1 MIFQYLKWEQITR
14 GYRISVFSCK
24 TNPWFNYEYFL
35 AHLEG
40 FGSIENI
47 AKTKGALFSSLK
59 HGMSFV
65 NYADEK
71 VKNAHSTGNK
81 ISYGLIAEC
90 DFPADIHYDDR
101 IYYINNRR

>member
-1 MIFQYLKWEQITR
+1 MFIAKPTHGLITN
-14 GYRISVFSCK
+14 ISS
-24 TNPWFNYEYFL
+24 

-71 VKNAHSTGNK
+71 VRTHTLPEIKYHM
-81 ISYGLIAEC
+81 
-90 DFPADIHYDDR
+90 D
-101 IYYINNRR
+101 